1 MIWHHKN
8 KVYNLRCVWWV
19 AVPERQSS
27 SIWALE
33 LVFHENF
40 PETVYFNTKAEFQ
53 EALTE
58 IIQKM
63 EAGK

>member
-1 MIWHHKN
+1 MIWRHKN

-19 AVPERQSS
+19 AVPENSS
-27 SIWALE
+27 TSIWALE

-40 PETVYFNTKAEFQ
+40 PEIVHFNTKAEFQ